1 MTTCLPCITCPHKE
15 GVPIPVL
22 SLDIAWHLDMREYAE
37 MVPLFNAVLAA
48 LNLESALTQVW
59 LGVAYL
65 VYKRYTDNLHCEA
78 LQQRIILSTLT
89 LQVQG
94 HGIL

>member
-1 MTTCLPCITCPHKE
+1 M
-15 GVPIPVL
+15 PIPVL

-48 LNLESALTQVW
+48 PNLESALRQVCF
-59 LGVAYL
+59 GVAYL

-78 LQQRIILSTLT
+78 LQQRIIFSALT